1 MFAALQNV
9 PDKCQIRQFLGNVN
23 KTTKSLSERV
33 KAMSYGQAYANEIFA
48 VNATESARAAFMRR
62 TYLHL
67 FGAILAFIG
76 LEVVFFQV
84 LPVEQIIGA
93 MFGGRGAIGIIV
105 LMVAFMAAG
114 WIAQMWAHNS
124 SSRTMQYAG
133 LALYTVT
140 EAVIFLPILYI
151 ASQFDKTGANI
162 IPMAGIITM
171 LMFGGLTTIVLLTGA
186 DFSFLR
192 TALMIGTWSA
202 LVVAV
207 VGMFMG
213 FSLGLF
219 FSAAMILLACGYIL
233 YDTSN
238 VLHHYRTDQH
248 VGAAL
253 ELFASVAVLFYY
265 VLRIL
270 ISLQAAAN
278 ND

>member
-1 MFAALQNV
+1 
-9 PDKCQIRQFLGNVN
+9 
-23 KTTKSLSERV
+23 
-33 KAMSYGQAYANEIFA
+33 MSYGQTYANDLFA
-48 VNATESARAAFMRR
+48 IDASESARAAFMRR

-76 LEVVFFQV
+76 IEAVFFQV
-84 LPVEQIIGA
+84 LPVNEVMQTL
-93 MFGGRGAIGIIV
+93 FGRGAGGIIV
-105 LMVAFMAAG
+105 LMVAFMVAG
-114 WIAQMWAHNS
+114 WLAQYWAHNS
-124 SSRTMQYAG
+124 TSRVMQYLG

-151 ASQFDKTGANI
+151 ASKLDQNGANI
-162 IPMAGIITM
+162 IPTAGIITM
-171 LMFGGLTTIVLLTGA
+171 LIFGGLTTIVLLTGA

-192 TALMIGTWSA
+192 VGLMVAGWAA
-202 LVVAV
+202 LVIAIASI
-207 VGMFMG
+207 FMG
-213 FSLGLF
+213 FSLGLMF
-219 FSAAMILLACGYIL
+219 AGAMIVLACGYIL

-253 ELFASVAVLFYY
+253 ELFASVALLFYY

-270 ISLQAAAN
+270 IQLYGAAN

>member
-1 MFAALQNV
+1 
-9 PDKCQIRQFLGNVN
+9 
-23 KTTKSLSERV
+23 
-33 KAMSYGQAYANEIFA
+33 MSYGQTYSNEIFA
-48 VNATESARAAFMRR
+48 VNATQSARAAFLQK
-62 TYLHL
+62 TYMHL

-76 LEVVFFQV
+76 LEVLFFQV
-84 LPVEQIIGA
+84 LPVQQIVGA
-93 MFGGRGAIGIIV
+93 LFGRGAIGAIV

-124 SSRTMQYAG
+124 TSRAMQYAG

-140 EAVIFLPILYI
+140 EAVIFLPILWI
-151 ASQFDKTGANI
+151 ASQIDKTGANL
-162 IPMAGIITM
+162 IPTAGVITM
-171 LMFGGLTTIVLLTGA
+171 LIFGGLTTIVLLSGA

-192 TALMIGTWSA
+192 SALMIASWSA

-207 VGMFMG
+207 VGGIMG

-219 FSAAMILLACGYIL
+219 FAGAMIMLACGYIL

-253 ELFASVAVLFYY
+253 ELFAAVAILFYY
-265 VLRIL
+265 VLRIM
-270 ISLQAAAN
+270 ISLWAAAN